1 MALDRDPNYV
11 FRDFVTDGIPASGKW
26 DPRKPE
32 IRQLLS
38 EWWQVLIALIAGA
51 GGDIDLPNLL
61 IRYTVTGGTPNAI
74 TATPNLPVPS
84 GPGLALFSIQI
95 QQTNTG
101 PVTING
107 KPLLTSSGNQLTA
120 GGLVAGGMYLF
131 LDNGS
136 SFRLLTDQ
144 ASAALVAQMETLLND
159 MKRRYLGSFADNAAA
174 TAAAGG
180 TPSSGQ
186 LYWNTTS
193 SEMRI
198 WNGSAWQAFAA
209 VVADRAITL
218 PKLGDISFSS
228 FRQWGFET
236 SVEGWTAL
244 NGTLSAQNGVLT
256 FVSTA
261 ADPQLSSPIIAIPGA
276 LFSKIRM
283 RVRRISGNGTWDGSI
298 YYTTTNHGI
307 SGSYLK
313 RIAAPSN
320 FNEWQVL
327 EWDMADLTQGG
338 NDWITST
345 ITRLRID
352 LSQSSGDTLEID
364 WISIGDRAL
373 ALPKAAGP
381 LHLSVIGD
389 TQAALD
395 TAHALADDIII
406 DRPVAITSTATWP
419 NGKRYFFVNGGQLD
433 VANGV
438 TLTIRGQVI
447 AGIWRKLAKANPEP
461 NKIFNCTGTGAV
473 VGIRKVHP
481 EWWGAV
487 KDGTT
492 PVHAQFQAAQN
503 CIEASAQSDGD
514 EAVVILGGGSYAFA
528 AQVVVTPR
536 QDICLK
542 WRGQGGSGGTFIVAL
557 ASWSG
562 PNGVIKF
569 AAAPSN
575 QTYSEWHFCG
585 FRVIPETAGTGSAV
599 GIIIGAGATT
609 LHGGVQES
617 ALFEDINVYQ
627 FNECWYVQ
635 NARLVQWS
643 RCGGWSETLAGAS
656 AFRVVAAN
664 GEFTGD
670 FDTYSCQFVSKGT
683 NGRTIFMSAS
693 GSTAT
698 LSGIRHHAAIMYQ
711 GGVVISASAGAR
723 VCDIWF
729 DSGWQLDVFLT
740 EGFILLSD
748 GTGSHLYNVNI
759 SNGYVASGIIGTVKA
774 VNIAT
779 SNSGIVR
786 GVFIRGNYFI
796 NNVGDVIYA
805 NGNVV
810 GYIVTDNFFTDC
822 NGGNMVTVGSGV
834 QNAIVTGNTAQR
846 MSTSNSIAALA
857 ATISGA
863 NFYAI
868 RNNMAGGIATQVVND
883 AAAAAQKIVDGNF

>member
-307 SGSYLK
+307 SGSYVK

-419 NGKRYFFVNGGQLD
+419 NGKNYLFVNGGQLD
-433 VANGV
+433 IANGV
-438 TLTIRGQVI
+438 TLTIRGQVS
-447 AGIWRKLAKANPEP
+447 AGVWKGLPSSAPR
-461 NKIFNCTGTGAV
+461 KIFNTTGTGKV
-473 VGIRKVHP
+473 VGLRYTRP
-481 EWWGAV
+481 EWWGALRN
-487 KDGTT
+487 GTSDDA
-492 PVHAQFQAAQN
+492 PAFNAAQQ
-503 CIEASAQSDGD
+503 CMEESMSSDG
-514 EAVVILGGGSYAFA
+514 EICFELSAGSYGLGRS
-528 AQVVVTPR
+528 VKSTVKSNYRPV
-536 QDICLK
+536 
-542 WRGQGGSGGTFIVAL
+542 WRGQGSTGATMLIAL
-557 ASWSG
+557 ASFSTA
-562 PNGVIKF
+562 NGT
-569 AAAPSN
+569 AAIQLGGGA
-575 QTYSEWHFCG
+575 SEITFDGCHIAG
-585 FRVIPETAGTGSAV
+585 FRVVPQAGTSASTGVLIGGSAATIHAGSHNA
-599 GIIIGAGATT
+599 GI
-609 LHGGVQES
+609 
-617 ALFEDINVYQ
+617 FEDVNVYD
-627 FNECWYVQ
+627 FDTCWRIK
-635 NARLVQWS
+635 NARLFTLRKV
-643 RCGGWSETLAGAS
+643 GGWVQSNDNAYAIEIE
-656 AFRVVAAN
+656 AFN
-664 GEFTGD
+664 GETTAD
-670 FDTYSCQFVSKGT
+670 LEIENCQFVASATGATSMRINGFGT
-683 NGRTIFMSAS
+683 NSLLTGIRLPGTIFYN
-693 GSTAT
+693 G
-698 LSGIRHHAAIMYQ
+698 GIT
-711 GGVVISASAGAR
+711 ISSSSGAR
-723 VCDIWF
+723 VCDVWF
-729 DSGWQLDVFLT
+729 DGGWQLDVFRAP
-740 EGFILLSD
+740 IQIACD
-748 GTGSHLYNVNI
+748 GSTSQLYNLNFN
-759 SNGYVASGIIGTVKA
+759 NGYFAGALSGNVMA
-774 VNIAT
+774 FNIFTA
-779 SNSGIVR
+779 NSGKVR
-786 GVFIRGNYFI
+786 GVRVRGNTFI
-796 NNVGDVIYA
+796 NTQGDVVFT
-805 NGNVV
+805 NGNVQGV
-810 GYIVTDNFFTDC
+810 FVEDNVFIDAE
-822 NGGNMVTVGSGV
+822 GGNLITIGSGV
-834 QNAIVTGNTAQR
+834 SGAIVTGNVIARHFRTVTAG
-846 MSTSNSIAALA
+846 ALV
-857 ATISGA
+857 ATVSGA
-863 NFYAI
+863 NYYAI
-868 RNNMAGGIATQVVND
+868 RNNMTNGLAAAAVND
-883 AAAAAQKIVDGNF
+883 AAVGAQRIVDGNL